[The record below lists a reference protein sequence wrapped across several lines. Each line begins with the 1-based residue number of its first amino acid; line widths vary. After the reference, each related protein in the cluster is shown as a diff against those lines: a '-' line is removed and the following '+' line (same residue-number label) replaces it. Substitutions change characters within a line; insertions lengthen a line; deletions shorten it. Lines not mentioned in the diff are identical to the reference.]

1 MKFFKNEKG
10 QSLVEFVLV
19 IPLLLII
26 LMAIIEFGFMF
37 NSYIV
42 ISNAS
47 REGARLASLGGSDV
61 EVEER
66 VELVA
71 SSLDISLLSVTIT
84 PNEWNRD
91 RGDMVNVSV
100 EYDYQMLSPI
110 ISNILNPF
118 VNLESETFMRVE

>member
-110 ISNILNPF
+110 ISNILSPF